1 MGSKNGLT
9 KAFSDHKDLILLI
22 TVIFMAVSTISVA
35 AFYAFKYNPDYDS
48 YFLIETGRYIVT
60 NHKLPETAYWLIT
73 EDVPTIIQQWLCCV
87 VNYAFY
93 SWNGFMGIKILG
105 LLMIAVLYGSLY
117 LFASEFTK
125 QKSFAMGLS
134 LSAIII
140 CNLWVSTTRPYALTI
155 TLSVL
160 LMIVLKRFFASDK
173 HSTKDI
179 ILFYLKVAGIFVF
192 QANWQISNII
202 FPMLWICCFIP
213 KLKDGKKPS
222 IDLYALGALAVGALA
237 TLVNPYGINGTLYLV
252 KTLGDVGIFPIA
264 EMSSPEMKSINML
277 CVAAVIILAVL
288 LIKKIPLWL
297 IFASAGSVICACC
310 YSRCLW
316 MLMIPLVALATQLE
330 GKYIVAALKAAGAV
344 AIIIYGFIKIPDA
357 MVYYYVYP
365 EEIKNDVASY
375 ITGDDVVLFTD
386 FNSGSYFTFSG
397 FKVYYDARPD
407 IYGPGIAGDKEINTE
422 MAQVVSG
429 DIDYDK
435 FIDKYGFN
443 WFAVNT
449 VDAIDGYLKS
459 NDKYEIVYDDD
470 VLRIYKAV

>member
-1 MGSKNGLT
+1 MGSKNGFT

-173 HSTKDI
+173 HSTKEI

-202 FPMLWICCFIP
+202 FPTLWICCFIP
-213 KLKDGKKPS
+213 KLKDGK
-222 IDLYALGALAVGALA
+222 
-237 TLVNPYGINGTLYLV
+237 
-252 KTLGDVGIFPIA
+252 
-264 EMSSPEMKSINML
+264 
-277 CVAAVIILAVL
+277 
-288 LIKKIPLWL
+288 
-297 IFASAGSVICACC
+297 
-310 YSRCLW
+310 
-316 MLMIPLVALATQLE
+316 
-330 GKYIVAALKAAGAV
+330 
-344 AIIIYGFIKIPDA
+344 
-357 MVYYYVYP
+357 
-365 EEIKNDVASY
+365 
-375 ITGDDVVLFTD
+375 
-386 FNSGSYFTFSG
+386 
-397 FKVYYDARPD
+397 
-407 IYGPGIAGDKEINTE
+407 
-422 MAQVVSG
+422 
-429 DIDYDK
+429 
-435 FIDKYGFN
+435 
-443 WFAVNT
+443 
-449 VDAIDGYLKS
+449 
-459 NDKYEIVYDDD
+459 
-470 VLRIYKAV
+470 